1 MLLAIIMTGNYIE
14 CIWVGTANLR
24 VACNTSGILLIW
36 QISIR
41 AIICSG
47 KYAFVQSSVLANIH
61 WETAYSGK
69 CQWWQMSVRAN
80 ELRADRLLQSVIV
93 QSSGYRF
100 FGLLDLTLRPQTSLR
115 ILLMPLLAL
124 QVCFLTLTRQFQ
136 VWVVVVLAVVRM
148 DLAVVVGLF
157 PAYLQPL

>member
-24 VACNTSGILLIW
+24 VAFSTSGILLIW

-80 ELRADRLLQSVIV
+80 ELRADRLLQSVTV
-93 QSSGYRF
+93 QSSGYPKIIVFAVFRPPEAKYD
-100 FGLLDLTLRPQTSLR
+100 LL
-115 ILLMPLLAL
+115 
-124 QVCFLTLTRQFQ
+124 V
-136 VWVVVVLAVVRM
+136 
-148 DLAVVVGLF
+148 
-157 PAYLQPL
+157 